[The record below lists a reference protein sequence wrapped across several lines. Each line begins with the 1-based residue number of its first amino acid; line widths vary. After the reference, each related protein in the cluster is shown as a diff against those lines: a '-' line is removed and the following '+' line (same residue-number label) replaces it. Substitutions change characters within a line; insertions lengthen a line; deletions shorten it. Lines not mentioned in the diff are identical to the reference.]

1 MDISD
6 NSWALGG
13 FCDASVLLEMDVEM
27 ALVREGLVAEVVVA
41 FVGSFAGVQ
50 SVMGL
55 KITLL
60 EEGLPTARVRAV
72 EVPLADVFLYVH
84 VQPLHFGVRHPTT
97 RVGALELSHISVDLL
112 MDPEALR
119 CYESF
124 ATFGVLAHVPLLRFQ
139 MEPLVHEQGTHVI
152 ESLATLAFEA
162 SVLSLAELV
171 LQRIYH
177 IVSV

>member
-1 MDISD
+1 
-6 NSWALGG
+6 
-13 FCDASVLLEMDVEM
+13 
-27 ALVREGLVAEVVVA
+27 
-41 FVGSFAGVQ
+41 
-50 SVMGL
+50 
-55 KITLL
+55 
-60 EEGLPTARVRAV
+60 
-72 EVPLADVFLYVH
+72 
-84 VQPLHFGVRHPTT
+84 
-97 RVGALELSHISVDLL
+97 

-124 ATFGVLAHVPLLRFQ
+124 ATFGVFAHVPLLRFQ